1 MASSSESP
9 KRAPRRPGGGKPP
22 QAKGKAKSGKRVGV
36 SKARTDDKKA
46 HDNALARINHHMK
59 SADDEAREAWKKTS
73 KAEKAEWAAQY
84 RQSGYLG
91 LKFKKTLACDN
102 CLEICWF

>member
-9 KRAPRRPGGGKPP
+9 KRAPRRPGGGTPP

-36 SKARTDDKKA
+36 SKARTEDKKA
-46 HDNALARINHHMK
+46 HDNALARIAHHMK
-59 SADDEAREAWKKTS
+59 SADDEARSVWKKTS